1 MVDVEARTAASETP
15 VAETPSDEAAGTE
28 TAEAPAATGA
38 PVDEAEGAGT
48 ETAEAPAAAE
58 AAGDEAEAAAVGAR
72 GDDGRRGPDDDAAA
86 SAAAASAAAA
96 SAAAAPDGA
105 GDADPLAPVDGW
117 DRPTTSF
124 FNRELSWLAF
134 NARVLRLAADPEVPL
149 LERVRFLAIF
159 SNNLDEFFQVRVSGL
174 DDRVAAGITEPD
186 HDGRTAAEQ
195 LEEIHRAVTRLC
207 AEQQELYDARIRPA
221 LARAG
226 IQLLAWEDLD
236 DADRAAMSDHFEQRV
251 FPVLTPL
258 AVDPGHPFPF
268 ISDLSVNLAVTMRD
282 PDDGSDRFARVK
294 VPNTLDRWIRIGGD
308 RFVALEEVI
317 AAHLDRLFPGM
328 ELREHHVFRVTRN
341 ADFTL
346 EDEEAEDLL
355 AAVEMELRR
364 RRFQRVVRLEVAD
377 TMSEAI
383 VDRLRRELDL
393 DSEAVFRI
401 PGPVDLGGLAPI
413 ADLDRADLRW
423 PEWRGITEP
432 ALAPGEDESADF
444 FGVLRAG
451 DVLVHHPYSSFSR
464 SVGEL
469 IHQASVDPA
478 VLAIKLT
485 LYRTAGDSPIIDSLV
500 RAAERNKQVAV
511 LVELK
516 ARFDEAT
523 NIGWAKRLEQAGAHV
538 AYGLVGLKIHT
549 KTAMI
554 VREDPDGIR
563 RYCHIGTGNYNHRT
577 ARVYEDFGLL
587 TADPEVGAEIAELFN
602 FLTGYGRNI
611 SYRRLIAA
619 PHQLRRRLV
628 ELIDAEIASGR
639 GRIIMKMNSIVDPAM
654 IEKLYEASGAGVDID
669 LIVRGACCL
678 RPGVRGLSERIR
690 VRSVVGR
697 YLEHSRLYHFAN
709 GDGPG
714 RPATYI
720 GSADLMTRNLDWR
733 VEVLV
738 RVGDPAVVGR
748 VLEVAEIALADDRL
762 AWVLDG
768 DGTWTRR
775 RGPAGADTHV
785 RLQQIALARARA

>member
-1 MVDVEARTAASETP
+1 MVDVEARTAET
-15 VAETPSDEAAGTE
+15 AEAEVPEAEAASTE
-28 TAEAPAATGA
+28 TAEAPA
-38 PVDEAEGAGT
+38 
-48 ETAEAPAAAE
+48 
-58 AAGDEAEAAAVGAR
+58 DEAEAAAVGAR
-72 GDDGRRGPDDDAAA
+72 VDDGRRGPDDTADASTAVGR
-86 SAAAASAAAA
+86 
-96 SAAAAPDGA
+96 DGA
-105 GDADPLAPVDGW
+105 GDAGPLAPVDGW

-134 NARVLRLAADPEVPL
+134 NARVLRLAADHEVPL

-195 LEEIHRAVTRLC
+195 LEAIHRVVTRLC

-226 IQLLAWEDLD
+226 IQLLAWDELD
-236 DADRAAMSDHFEQRV
+236 DADRAAMGDHFEQRV

-294 VPNTLDRWIRIGGD
+294 VPNTLNRWVRIGAAD
-308 RFVALEEVI
+308 RFVTLEDVI

-775 RGPAGADTHV
+775 RGPAGVDTHV

>member
-1 MVDVEARTAASETP
+1 MVDVEARTAAT
-15 VAETPSDEAAGTE
+15 AEAEAPEAEAASTE
-28 TAEAPAATGA
+28 TAEALA
-38 PVDEAEGAGT
+38 
-48 ETAEAPAAAE
+48 
-58 AAGDEAEAAAVGAR
+58 DEAEAAAVGAR
-72 GDDGRRGPDDDAAA
+72 GDDGRRGPDDDAD
-86 SAAAASAAAA
+86 A
-96 SAAAAPDGA
+96 SAAAAPDGT
-105 GDADPLAPVDGW
+105 GDAEPLAPVDGW

-159 SNNLDEFFQVRVSGL
+159 SSNLDEFFQVRVSGL

-195 LEEIHRAVTRLC
+195 LEAIHQVVTLLC

-221 LARAG
+221 LARSG
-226 IQLLAWEDLD
+226 ICLLSWDELD
-236 DADRAAMSDHFEQRV
+236 DADRAAMEDHFERRV

-294 VPNTLDRWIRIGGD
+294 VPNTLDRWVRIGGGD
-308 RFVALEEVI
+308 RFVALEDVI

-393 DSEAVFRI
+393 DGEAVFRI

-432 ALAPGEDESADF
+432 ALVPGEDESSDF
-444 FGVLRAG
+444 FGVLRSA

-538 AYGLVGLKIHT
+538 AYGLAGLKIHT

-654 IEKLYEASGAGVDID
+654 IEKLYEASAAGVDID

-748 VLEVAEIALADDRL
+748 VLEMAEIALADDRL

-775 RGPAGADTHV
+775 RGPAGVDTHV